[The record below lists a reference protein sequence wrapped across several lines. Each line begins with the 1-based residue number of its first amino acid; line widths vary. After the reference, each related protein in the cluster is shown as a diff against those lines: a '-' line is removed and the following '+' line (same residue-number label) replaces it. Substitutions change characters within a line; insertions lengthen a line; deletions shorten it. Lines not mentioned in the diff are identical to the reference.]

1 MSQLKT
7 LPHTIGNNG
16 ERGGMDKKAP
26 LKDEIMNRGVETG
39 AGCSEGERWSLERQP
54 IDSKAS
60 KVRWAQVHSINSWL
74 EKQKTGASSHCCII
88 GRQREDR
95 LKIFNP
101 LLLGKKSIP
110 SVTTG
115 CWGVVGTDG

>member
-1 MSQLKT
+1 
-7 LPHTIGNNG
+7 
-16 ERGGMDKKAP
+16 MDKKAP

-54 IDSKAS
+54 IDSKA
-60 KVRWAQVHSINSWL
+60 QVHSINSWL
-74 EKQKTGASSHCCII
+74 EKQKTGASHCCII
-88 GRQREDR
+88 GRQR
-95 LKIFNP
+95 KIFNP

>member
-1 MSQLKT
+1 
-7 LPHTIGNNG
+7 
-16 ERGGMDKKAP
+16 MDKKAP

-60 KVRWAQVHSINSWL
+60 KVR
-74 EKQKTGASSHCCII
+74 SSPLNQLLAREAKNRCII
-88 GRQREDR
+88 TLLHHWQTKEDR